1 MPRLNF
7 WRRLFHHTALG
18 LASACLL
25 YAEAF
30 FLPGALLVV
39 LYLLAG
45 VQILAFA
52 AEGRRWVLPS
62 WAANLLAG
70 AVAGGGVAWIAA
82 ELNRSDSVLAS
93 LPLPAGLLPYIGP
106 ILIGLLVVKLFRP
119 PTPRDFWLLQGVGAL
134 QVALAC
140 VLATNPE
147 SGILFGGL
155 LAAYLA
161 FALGRLALHYFE
173 EEQRAGNSPSPG
185 GSAPATADRM
195 PFAYLMSPFCLRW
208 SLAVV
213 ALAAPLFLLTP
224 RIQGPSW
231 DSSVMAASGQRT
243 DALSGFSQHIDLNR
257 DGPVRLTDEEV
268 FRVAVAVAPGQALPT
283 LPINQHWRGGVLD
296 TYERG
301 RWSNQ
306 EMKRQPDA
314 GGSRSPPAPPLG
326 PKLYRLDFTVGPNAG
341 GFFLAEQVNTSHDSA
356 HSTPVDVP
364 EFPKPTPQVVSTRGP
379 VLPRLYSGRHE
390 YHYGQTVLMSED
402 QDRTP
407 APDSSLYI
415 EPLKHQDVPG
425 LAEWTSALLR
435 RLAAEQFNGLSPSN
449 IQLDVK
455 LTGAFPT
462 LPEGAYERV
471 GRALTAY
478 LAHSGEYAYTLDLRR
493 QSTSLDPVMD
503 FLVNTKQ
510 GHCERFASALALMLR
525 SQGVPSRIVVGFRG
539 AADSADGVY
548 AIRANQAHAWVQIY
562 APHYPAEPHHSAD
575 WVTLDPTPAAE
586 TAAPIPYSLWEW
598 WRDGQRTG
606 QELWG
611 GLVVNYN
618 AEEQADL
625 WTRSRS
631 PLAMRVFTGAG
642 LSLSVLAGAG
652 TLMWVGLRWRR
663 RARGEGAPS
672 TAPVAAGY
680 ARLLSLLAYHA
691 ELQPRVG
698 QTPREFA
705 VEARRFLLATPGAQ
719 SFADLPDE
727 IVDRLYQVRFGGQ
740 SLTDDEIPAG
750 AARLDQ
756 LAAALTNAGEP
767 GRVSARS

>member
-1 MPRLNF
+1 MPRLDF

-30 FLPGALLVV
+30 FLPGALLVI

-82 ELNRSDSVLAS
+82 ELNRPDSVLAS

-119 PTPRDFWLLQGVGAL
+119 HTPRDFWLLQGVGAL

-140 VLATNPE
+140 VLAANPE
-147 SGILFGGL
+147 SGLLFGAL

-173 EEQRAGNSPSPG
+173 EEQRLIISPQPPG
-185 GSAPATADRM
+185 RTDFAADRM
-195 PFAYLMSPFCLRW
+195 PFAYLMWPFCLRW

-224 RIQGPSW
+224 RIQGPPW
-231 DSSVMAASGQRT
+231 DSSVMASSTQRVGVVG
-243 DALSGFSQHIDLNR
+243 DRAGFSEQIDLNR
-257 DGPVRLTDEEV
+257 DGPVRLSDEEV
-268 FRVAVAVAPGQALPT
+268 FRAAVEAEPDQPLYT
-283 LPINQHWRGGVLD
+283 LPADQHWRGSVLD
-296 TYERG
+296 AYDRG
-301 RWSNQ
+301 RWTNQ
-306 EMKRQPDA
+306 ETKRQSDTS
-314 GGSRSPPAPPLG
+314 GRTSPPAPPLG
-326 PKLYRLDFTVGPNAG
+326 PGIHRLHFMVGPGAG
-341 GFFLAEQVNTSHDSA
+341 GFFLAEPVLVSREPAPSTS
-356 HSTPVDVP
+356 VDAP
-364 EFPKPTPQVVSTRGP
+364 NSIRLAVSTRGP
-379 VLPRLYSGRHE
+379 VLPRMYDGRRE
-390 YHYGQTVLMSED
+390 YRYRQTINAAADAD
-402 QDRTP
+402 QTP
-407 APDSSLYI
+407 ANDSPLYI
-415 EPLKHQDVPG
+415 ADLRSQEVPQ
-425 LAEWTSALLR
+425 LVQWTSALLA
-435 RLAAEQFNGLSPSN
+435 RLAAKPAYNLSPKD

-455 LTGAFPT
+455 FFDTIASAP
-462 LPEGAYERV
+462 PESHEHI

-478 LAHSGEYAYTLDLRR
+478 LARSGEYGYTLDLRR
-493 QSTSLDPVMD
+493 QDTSLDPVMD

-525 SQGVPSRIVVGFRG
+525 SQGIPSRIVVGFRG
-539 AADSADGVY
+539 AADPVNGVTI
-548 AIRANQAHAWVQIY
+548 IRRNQAHAWVEMLV
-562 APHYPAEPHHSAD
+562 PRHSPEGPSSAE
-575 WVTLDPTPAAE
+575 WITLDPTPAAE
-586 TAAPIPYSLWEW
+586 PTAPIPYSFWEW
-598 WRDGQRTG
+598 WRDGQRAG

-625 WTRSRS
+625 WTRMSS
-631 PLAMRVFTGAG
+631 PVGMTALTAIGPVFLLFTALAG
-642 LSLSVLAGAG
+642 LAWL
-652 TLMWVGLRWRR
+652 GLRWRR
-663 RARGEGAPS
+663 RADPRGAPRP
-672 TAPVAAGY
+672 APIPAGY
-680 ARLLSLLAYHA
+680 ARLLALLARYGR
-691 ELQPRVG
+691 LQPKIG

-705 VEARRFLLATPGAQ
+705 GVGRRFLLALPAAY

-727 IVDRLYQVRFGGQ
+727 IVDRLYRLRFGGQ
-740 SLTDDEIPAG
+740 SPDLEDDVTIARRLNQLAG
-750 AARLDQ
+750 ALR
-756 LAAALTNAGEP
+756 G
-767 GRVSARS
+767 GS

>member
-1 MPRLNF
+1 MPRLDF
-7 WRRLFHHTALG
+7 WRRLFHHAALG

-30 FLPGALLVV
+30 FLPPLLLVG

-82 ELNRSDSVLAS
+82 ELNRPDSVLAS

-140 VLATNPE
+140 VLATNPD
-147 SGILFGGL
+147 SGVLFGGL

-161 FALGRLALHYFE
+161 CALGRLALHYFE
-173 EEQRAGNSPSPG
+173 EEQRAENSPSPG
-185 GSAPATADRM
+185 GSALPLTDRM
-195 PFAYLMSPFCLRW
+195 PFAYLMSLFCLRW

-224 RIQGPSW
+224 RIQGPPW
-231 DSSVMAASGQRT
+231 DSSVMAGSGQRT
-243 DALSGFSQHIDLNR
+243 DILGGRVGFSQQIDLNR

-268 FRVAVAVAPGQALPT
+268 FRVAVKAQPGLPRPS
-283 LPINQHWRGGVLD
+283 LPADQYWRGSVLD

-306 EMKRQPDA
+306 EMKWQSYA
-314 GGSRSPPAPPLG
+314 SRPLSPAVPPLG
-326 PKLYRLDFTVGPNAG
+326 LQRYRLDFTVGPRAG
-341 GFFLAEQVNTSHDSA
+341 GFFLAEPVLTGLGPH
-356 HSTPVDVP
+356 HSTPVETSGLAVP
-364 EFPKPTPQVVSTRGP
+364 IAQVVSTRGP
-379 VLPRLYSGRHE
+379 VLPQLFNGLRE
-390 YHYGQTVLMSED
+390 YHYRQAVDAADNM
-402 QDRTP
+402 DRIPTN
-407 APDSSLYI
+407 DRSLYTDELI
-415 EPLKHQDVPG
+415 RPEEVPG

-435 RLAAEQFNGLSPSN
+435 RLAADHANKLSPSD
-449 IQLDVK
+449 LL
-455 LTGAFPT
+455 LTLKASDKIPS
-462 LPEGAYERV
+462 LPNDSRERV

-478 LAHSGEYAYTLDLRR
+478 LSRSGEYTYTLDLRR
-493 QSTSLDPVMD
+493 QSNFLDPVMD
-503 FLVNTKQ
+503 FLVNTRQ

-539 AADSADGVY
+539 ADLAGGVY
-548 AIRANQAHAWVQIY
+548 VVRQNQAHAWVQMY
-562 APHYPAEPHHSAD
+562 APRRSAERDHFAD

-586 TAAPIPYSLWEW
+586 PTAPAPYSLWEL

-606 QELWG
+606 QQLWG

-618 AEEQADL
+618 AQEQTDL
-625 WTRSRS
+625 WDRLRS
-631 PLAMRVFTGAG
+631 PAAGRVFTAALG
-642 LSLSVLAGAG
+642 SVLVLAAVGALTWAG
-652 TLMWVGLRWRR
+652 TRWRG
-663 RARGEGAPS
+663 RARRRSAQS
-672 TAPVAAGY
+672 TAPAAAGY
-680 ARLLSLLAYHA
+680 ARLLALLARHA
-691 ELQPRVG
+691 RLRPRLG

-705 VEARRFLLATPGAQ
+705 VDGRRFLLAAPAAQ
-719 SFADLPDE
+719 PFANLPDE
-727 IVDRLYQVRFGGQ
+727 IVDQLYQVRFGGH
-740 SLTDDEIPAG
+740 SLSSNENAAV

-756 LAAALTNAGEP
+756 LAAALKS
-767 GRVSARS
+767 GRG

>member
-1 MPRLNF
+1 MPRLDF

-161 FALGRLALHYFE
+161 CALGRLALHYFE

-224 RIQGPSW
+224 RIQGPPW
-231 DSSVMAASGQRT
+231 DSSVMAASGQRGEVLG
-243 DALSGFSQHIDLNR
+243 DRAGFSQKIDLNR

-268 FRVAVAVAPGQALPT
+268 FRVAVAAAPGQALPT
-283 LPINQHWRGGVLD
+283 LPADQHWRGGVLD
-296 TYERG
+296 TYEGG

-306 EMKRQPDA
+306 EMKPQPDG
-314 GGSRSPPAPPLG
+314 GGSRSPPTPQLKPG
-326 PKLYRLDFTVGPNAG
+326 QYRLDFTVGPYAG
-341 GFFLAEQVNTSHDSA
+341 GFFLAEPVHTGHDSA

-364 EFPKPTPQVVSTRGP
+364 DSPKPTPQIVSTRGP
-379 VLPRLYSGRHE
+379 VLPRLYNGRHE
-390 YHYGQTVLMSED
+390 YHYRQTVLTPD
-402 QDRTP
+402 DPDRTP
-407 APDSSLYI
+407 APDIYLYI
-415 EPLKHQDVPG
+415 KTLKHQDVPG
-425 LAEWTSALLR
+425 LAEWTTALLR
-435 RLAAEQFNGLSPSN
+435 RLAAEHSYGLSPSD
-449 IQLDVK
+449 IGLDGKPPDAVPS
-455 LTGAFPT
+455 LPDGAQ
-462 LPEGAYERV
+462 ERM

-478 LAHSGEYAYTLDLRR
+478 LARSGEYAYTLDLRR

-510 GHCERFASALALMLR
+510 GHCERFASALTLMLR
-525 SQGVPSRIVVGFRG
+525 SQGVPSRVVVGFRG
-539 AADSADGVY
+539 AADPVDGVY
-548 AIRANQAHAWVQIY
+548 VIRQNQAHAWVQMF
-562 APHYPAEPHHSAD
+562 APHNPAERDHPAD

-586 TAAPIPYSLWEW
+586 PAAPIPYSLWEW

-625 WTRSRS
+625 WTRLRS
-631 PLAMRVFTGAG
+631 PLAMTVFTAAG
-642 LSLSVLAGAG
+642 LSLPVLAGAG
-652 TLMWVGLRWRR
+652 ALTWVGMRWRR
-663 RARGEGAPS
+663 RARGEGAIS
-672 TAPVAAGY
+672 TAPAAAGY
-680 ARLLSLLAYHA
+680 ARLLALLARHA
-691 ELQPRVG
+691 ELRPRIG

-705 VEARRFLLATPGAQ
+705 VEGRRFLLATPGTQ
-719 SFADLPDE
+719 PFADLPDE
-727 IVDRLYQVRFGGQ
+727 IVDQLYQVRFGGQ
-740 SLTDDEIPAG
+740 SLTADENAAG

-756 LAAALTNAGEP
+756 LAAALKDSRG
-767 GRVSARS
+767 